1 MIIKVI
7 VDFTIILFYNISKLL
22 HSLRRCNPNGIID
35 ENWNIRKFTPIECE
49 RLQTLPDNYTEGLTD
64 RQRYEVIGNGW
75 TIDVISHIFSFIP
88 QE

>member
-1 MIIKVI
+1 MAWGGRIALDKLGITPKKYFASEIKKHAI
-7 VDFTIILFYNISKLL
+7 K
-22 HSLRRCNPNGIID
+22 
-35 ENWNIRKFTPIECE
+35 CE